1 MFRVLLNGNVVDEPL
16 GLAELEEKVYYNS
29 ALSMFLNKID
39 GEVIFIGSG
48 YNELRNLFNTDTCNL
63 SEITIENLDD
73 GLTYNGV
80 IFLNDIEWNLSK
92 RQANCTIVSD
102 KYIESIDNN
111 RGVKV
116 QLGITLTKNLEE
128 RGTVLQND
136 ITLFNPQGNQ
146 DITRYG
152 YRIFDVFTELVE
164 FVTDD
169 ELTFVSDYFDPANG
183 NDAAYSVIMTALEV
197 REGNHDTTPLISY
210 NNFFDDINKLHNI
223 AGVIEG
229 NTLRIEP
236 KTYFRQLEDS
246 VTIENI
252 NELTQECNRE
262 QFYASIKMGS
272 FKVAEN
278 YNYLIKLSY
287 NGFQKEQFFLEG
299 QCNIN
304 NELDLELRTLIT
316 DTNIIQDIQP
326 STNGGSNNSDY
337 DDDIVIINCK
347 SNNVARATLSPLTS
361 NYYYN
366 QFFTN
371 GSASERWAE
380 TYPFSIFQL
389 LDSLNPLVRATLTNN
404 QDDTTSPT
412 GAYFSPNNDVT
423 PPNYDTGNDWQIG
436 SILVTPTFTTNVGY
450 FEAPSD
456 MVVTVRCD
464 FHVTGFYANSRI
476 WHVNNLGEIQTA
488 PFLLDTNPLAG
499 FNQTFVFI
507 NFHHVVGGTTFYM
520 PSGTRLYV
528 EVGVNTIHAGGTIE
542 IIQTGAHGGVYEV
555 VNSNNAYIS
564 KTSFDYPID
573 AQTWQTIRTNQFKR
587 IRGTFVDGA
596 FSGFV
601 DDLSRNI
608 STGQTNV
615 GLYQRKND
623 ISHG

>member
-16 GLAELEEKVYYNS
+16 GLAELEEKVFYNS
-29 ALSMFLNKID
+29 SLSMFLNKIEGD
-39 GEVIFIGSG
+39 VTFIGSG
-48 YNELRNLFNTDTCNL
+48 YNTLRDLFNGNTCNV
-63 SEITIENLDD
+63 SEITIENLVD
-73 GLTYNGV
+73 GLTYNGI

-92 RQANCTIVSD
+92 RQASCTIVSD
-102 KYIESIDNN
+102 KYIQSIDNN

-136 ITLFNPQGNQ
+136 ITLFNPQDNQ
-146 DITRYG
+146 NITRYG

-169 ELTFVSDYFDPANG
+169 QLTFVSDYFDPANG

-197 REGNHDTTPLISY
+197 REGNHDTTPLISF
-210 NNFFDDINKLHNI
+210 NDFFDDINKLHNI

-236 KTYFRQLEDS
+236 KPYFRQLEDL

-272 FKVAEN
+272 AKVGEN

-304 NELDLELRTLIT
+304 NELNLELQTLIT

-326 STNGGSNNSDY
+326 NTNGGSNNSDF
-337 DDDIVIINCK
+337 DEDIVIIHCK
-347 SNNVARATLSPLTS
+347 SDNVAKATLSPLTS

-371 GSASERWAE
+371 GAASERWAE

-389 LDSLNPLVRATLTNN
+389 LDSLNPLVFATLSNN
-404 QDDTTSPT
+404 QTSPNA
-412 GAYFSPNNDVT
+412 AYFSPDNDST
-423 PPNYDTGNDWQIG
+423 PPNYDTGNYWQIG

-464 FHVTGFYANSRI
+464 FHLTGYYINSNI
-476 WHVNNLGEIQTA
+476 YHVNSFGENQTA
-488 PFLLDTNPLAG
+488 PFRLDDNPNST
-499 FNQTFVFI
+499 FNNPVAFI
-507 NFHHVVGGTTFYM
+507 NYHHVVGGTTFYM
-520 PSGTRLYV
+520 PSGTRLFV
-528 EVGVNTIHAGGTIE
+528 QVNTDTIHAGGTIE
-542 IIQTGAHGGVYEV
+542 IIQTGAHGGVYEI

-564 KTSFDYPID
+564 KTSFDYPVD
-573 AQTWQTIRTNQFKR
+573 AQTWQTIRTNKFKR

-608 STGQTNV
+608 ATGETSV

-623 ISHG
+623 ISDG